1 MWGRSNLPS
10 SPSAAIHQLSGNL
23 DACGLYTESQRLR
36 RDATVWTLVQG
47 VLAPIQFLIFLISL
61 TLVLR
66 YLVLESGYE
75 AAAISVVVK
84 TTALYLIMITGAAC
98 GVCQRSCPLI
108 SCGVSDFWDA
118 GFAFGVEPNGPS
130 RLPVAGFA

>member
-1 MWGRSNLPS
+1 MHGSAPS
-10 SPSAAIHQLSGNL
+10 LVDTSAVRH
-23 DACGLYTESQRLR
+23 GLYTESQRLR

-61 TLVLR
+61 ALVLR

-84 TTALYLIMITGAAC
+84 TTALYLIMITGAVWEKWCSANIC
-98 GVCQRSCPLI
+98 SPPPSYGKTCSVSPSSPCIPIIYMDFSQRH
-108 SCGVSDFWDA
+108 
-118 GFAFGVEPNGPS
+118 
-130 RLPVAGFA
+130 LPQIR